1 MRRIMIMVGVLGVVT
16 LVVVSAVWGFRGY
29 EGKLE
34 AEREQLGQEIAGLGV
49 ARDAADWKCCESRR
63 NRAMARAKGKALPCE
78 SALRNGA
85 GYRI

>member
-1 MRRIMIMVGVLGVVT
+1 MIMVGVLGVVT

-63 NRAMARAKGKALPCE
+63 IGLWRGQKERRSLARAPFGMEPDIGFE
-78 SALRNGA
+78 PMT
-85 GYRI
+85 